1 MFKLFRKKRHKYLIS
16 YAFSS
21 NESGSNG
28 FGNLL
33 SFKHKKPFTEE
44 DYAESQEF
52 ASKHNGVK
60 ESDIAILSISYLGV
74 VDESD
79 FLKSKAKERPY
90 K

>member
-16 YAFSS
+16 YACS
-21 NESGSNG
+21 SNG
-28 FGNLL
+28 FANHF

-44 DYAESQEF
+44 DYADAKEY
-52 ASKHNGVK
+52 ASKFTGFK

-79 FLKSKAKERPY
+79 ILKAKAKERPY